1 MRNLNK
7 HQELVSSI
15 IEMHH
20 KITNKNFENKEL
32 KFVWKWLKELGHNYN
47 IIQKWKKILFDLLH
61 MEGNVDLLTI
71 DEVLQR
77 TVVSLHQK

>member
-20 KITNKNFENKEL
+20 KITNKNFENIEL
-32 KFVWKWLKELGHNYN
+32 KLIWKWLKELGHNYN

-61 MEGNVDLLTI
+61 MEGNVDLLNI